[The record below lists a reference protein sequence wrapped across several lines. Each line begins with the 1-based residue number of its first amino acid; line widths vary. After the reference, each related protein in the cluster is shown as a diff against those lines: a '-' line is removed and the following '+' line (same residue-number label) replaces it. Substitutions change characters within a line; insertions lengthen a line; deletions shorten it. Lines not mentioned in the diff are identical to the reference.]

1 MTHTQRYALPDL
13 IDRLRT
19 FGAHRMDEHGNLSDF
34 QPNHLTAAAADAVIM
49 LLAELRRHQ
58 QAGDDM
64 LRYVRCS
71 DNCLGTATQGCT
83 CMPGHARIVWQHI
96 RSTWAALDA

>member
-1 MTHTQRYALPDL
+1 MRRTQRYSLPDL

-19 FGAHRMDEHGNLSDF
+19 FGAYSMDDHGNLSEF
-34 QPNHLTAAAADAVIM
+34 HANQLTAAAADAVIM

-64 LRYVRCS
+64 LRHVRCS
-71 DNCLGTATQGCT
+71 DNCTSTYTDSCT
-83 CMPGHARIVWQHI
+83 CLPGHARLVWQHT
-96 RSTWAALDA
+96 RSRWAVLDA